1 VAKFEKLSDE
11 EVQQLTK
18 RAVRVDLTEYLA
30 YLDTLKTGDWG
41 AVTLEAEDNQRSIK
55 RRLTMAAKE
64 KGLKLQYKPTTD
76 GRIVFQVSTLA

>member
-1 VAKFEKLSDE
+1 VAKFEKLTKT
-11 EVQQLTK
+11 EVEKFTK
-18 RAVRVDLTEYLA
+18 RTVRIDLTEYLA

-64 KGLKLQYKPTTD
+64 KGLKLKYKPTTD
-76 GRIVFQVSTLA
+76 GRIVFQVNKPE

>member
-30 YLDTLKTGDWG
+30 YLDTLKVGDWG
-41 AVTLEAEDNQRSIK
+41 AVTLEKDEVQRTVK
-55 RRLTMAAKE
+55 RRLTIAAKE
-64 KGLKLQYKPTTD
+64 RGLKLKYKTAED
-76 GRIVFQVSTLA
+76 GRIVFQVNKLE